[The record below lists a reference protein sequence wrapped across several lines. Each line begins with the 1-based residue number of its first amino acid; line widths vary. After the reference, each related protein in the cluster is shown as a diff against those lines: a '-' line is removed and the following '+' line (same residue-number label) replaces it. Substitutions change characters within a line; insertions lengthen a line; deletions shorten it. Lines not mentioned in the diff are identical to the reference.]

1 MGGRAELAP
10 DSFARV
16 IRKSRVKALG
26 NAFLNSDVLHS
37 RVLNVFSRI
46 QLVYKCKCCNL
57 IG

>member
-26 NAFLNSDVLHS
+26 NAFLNSDFLHS

-46 QLVYKCKCCNL
+46 LLVY
-57 IG
+57 